1 MTKGVLLIATG
12 HSNYIKMAFN
22 MALSLRVT
30 NPGCLIAL
38 AHSKGLNEL
47 LSQNEKTYFDKF
59 IEIPSEFY
67 TYKGDTEHA
76 MVKTRMYELSPWDHT
91 LYFDVD
97 TVWFNTKKIED
108 LFNSLEGEAV
118 SFQCREKFDIQTEWG
133 CLWNVKQGGLK
144 AIREI
149 YNITDNRDIY
159 ELQSSM
165 MYFEK
170 GEIARNFFET
180 AHDCYIK
187 RPFEFFTWANGIP
200 DELVFNIATALCNIK
215 LKTFPYTPLYF
226 IDYAHP
232 RERTKIMD
240 NYYALSMAGN
250 WLPNP
255 VVEFYN
261 SLVKWNYT
269 RHQAHIRFPYLW
281 KNKKEFLPERQIA

>member
-30 NPGCLIAL
+30 NPECLIAL

-47 LSQNEKTYFDKF
+47 LSHNEKSYFNKF
-59 IEIPSEFY
+59 VEIPEELY
-67 TYKGDTEHA
+67 TYKGEIEHP

-97 TVWFNTKKIED
+97 SVWFNTKKISD
-108 LFNSLEGEAV
+108 LFSELEGEPV
-118 SFQCREKFDIQTEWG
+118 SFQCKDKFDIQTEWG

-170 GEIARNFFET
+170 GEIAKNFFET
-180 AHDCYIK
+180 AHECYIK

-200 DELVFNIATALCNIK
+200 DELVFNIATALCNIT
-215 LKTFPYTPLYF
+215 LKKFPYKPLYF

-232 RERTKIMD
+232 RERTKIMND
-240 NYYALSMAGN
+240 YYALSMAGN